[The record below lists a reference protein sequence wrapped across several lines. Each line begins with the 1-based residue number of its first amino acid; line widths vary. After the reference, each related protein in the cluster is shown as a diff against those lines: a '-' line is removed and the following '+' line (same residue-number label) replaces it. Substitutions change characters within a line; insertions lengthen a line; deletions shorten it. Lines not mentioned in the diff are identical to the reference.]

1 MTLSVKSARLALQA
15 VDLGVISFALWVGW
29 DMDGSSTVGSMTAR
43 LALVGVLW
51 IVAAQ
56 RFGVYRD
63 GRDLRWRVTSVAESW
78 IVAMGVAALASAALF
93 DGIGLHAPTTWIVGM
108 VGMVGFRVAAW
119 PALRNASQRGPR
131 FLLVGAC
138 PSLEGITADLRT
150 SRTLDVVGLV
160 RLPGESGSEI
170 SGLDEVG
177 TLGNL
182 PQVILTNRVDSI
194 VLCPSDKALTK
205 DVQEVFAL
213 CDQAGIAVHYYP
225 SFLDLQSLRVTLTWQ
240 QDRPGLSLNTAPN
253 VSAALIA
260 KRTIDILGAAVGLT
274 LAMPVMLVAAI
285 AIWLQ
290 DRGPVLFR
298 QTRVGRNGQPFTCF
312 KFRTMWVD
320 ADKRKLEL
328 AEVNEQDGPAFK
340 MKNDP
345 RITPMG
351 RILRK
356 YSLDELPQLLNV
368 LIGDMSLVGPR
379 PPIPAEVQQ
388 YDWWQR
394 RRISVRPGLT
404 CIWQVWGRNSVTF
417 KRWVEMDLYYIDNW
431 NLWMD
436 IKLILH
442 TIRCVLAGTG
452 M

>member
-1 MTLSVKSARLALQA
+1 MPLSVKSARLSLQA
-15 VDLGVISFALWVGW
+15 ADLLIIAAALWAGEMLELDLIGVFGQ
-29 DMDGSSTVGSMTAR
+29 
-43 LALVGVLW
+43 LAIFMVLW
-51 IVAAQ
+51 ILAAQ

-63 GRDLRWRVTSVAESW
+63 GRDLRWRVTSVTETW
-78 IVAMGVAALASAALF
+78 VVTLGVGYLASGATLETLELNVPVAL
-93 DGIGLHAPTTWIVGM
+93 GGGLAGM
-108 VGMVGFRVAAW
+108 VGIRALAW
-119 PALRNASQRGPR
+119 PLLRSASQKGPR

-150 SRTLDVVGLV
+150 SRTLDVVGVV
-160 RLPGESGSEI
+160 RLPGEEGNRVTDLE
-170 SGLDEVG
+170 EVG

-182 PQVILTNRVDSI
+182 PQVILTNRVDSL

-205 DVQEVFAL
+205 DVQEVFSL
-213 CDQAGIAVHYYP
+213 CDQAGINVHYYP
-225 SFLDLQSLRVTLTWQ
+225 SFLDLQSLRVTLTWN

-253 VSAALIA
+253 VSAGMII
-260 KRTIDILGAAVGLT
+260 KRTMDILGAAAGIALALPIMLFAAVG
-274 LAMPVMLVAAI
+274 
-285 AIWLQ
+285 IWLQ
-290 DRGPVLFR
+290 DRGPILFR
-298 QTRVGRNGQPFTCF
+298 QVRVGRNGQPFTCF

-320 ADKRKLEL
+320 ADKRKAELEE
-328 AEVNEQDGPAFK
+328 ANEQDGPAFK
-340 MKNDP
+340 IRNDP

-351 RILRK
+351 RLLRK
-356 YSLDELPQLLNV
+356 YSLDELPQLFNV

-379 PPIPAEVQQ
+379 PPIPSEVQQ

-431 NLWMD
+431 SLWMD
-436 IKLILH
+436 VKLIAH
-442 TIRCVLAGTG
+442 TFRCVLSGTG